1 MQKFFS
7 LLSHGTHQHTKLHS
21 FETQYLETSTRL
33 ELMSSVPRMNEN
45 NDNDHDEDYGR
56 SQFLRWN
63 GNNDVPPSMMGG
75 GISMPQLE
83 DIYQSAP
90 CSLPNPG
97 VVFRYVYDAAYYM
110 NIVADR
116 GYLAYCCART
126 AA

>member
-1 MQKFFS
+1 
-7 LLSHGTHQHTKLHS
+7 
-21 FETQYLETSTRL
+21 
-33 ELMSSVPRMNEN
+33 MSSISRMNEQ

-63 GNNDVPPSMMGG
+63 RNNDVPPFIMGG
-75 GISMPQLE
+75 GICMPQLE

-97 VVFRYVYDAAYYM
+97 EVFRYVYDAAYCM

-116 GYLAYCCART
+116 GYLAYCCAST